1 MNTRSASDTAQ
12 ATGQSVQYVA
22 QGDLRVAQG
31 ITLQADRRGTPWAGH
46 QVQRCRQGG
55 NSSLQASAN
64 VTSDGPV
71 SAGGHPL
78 RGCPTRRA
86 AVSRD
91 RHAGVPRDRHRCA
104 RLRRPDPPRCRW
116 RGRSHPSPGRTGR
129 GRRAWA
135 ALPGNAIAGSPY
147 GQPSLPPA
155 LRSPAATFSD
165 ASRVSIGTLDLRD
178 TSTQLTFDNTQPY
191 NAATGQGV
199 QLGQLLF
206 GGGNAL
212 TIAGN
217 GGFGFQGGITVLGP
231 NAAYQGP
238 ALSANGGQLSFLL
251 PADAVNGTT
260 MLRASAPIATQGA
273 TVAMQAAGPLKRLL
287 PGDRIMLISAT
298 TGTVANP
305 GSHIL
310 EYGAYRYLFDVQSA
324 SALTATLAS
333 TNLTLAANKLS
344 PLYRRRHRR
353 AGRQRRHAVGRRP
366 ARPRARPVLQSGP
379 GPHPLHRQEPQAGPR
394 QRRVRLRPGGATAAG
409 DYVVAPLVEA
419 GRTRYRGQ
427 ASSAACRPRARAA
440 STTSAWAS
448 WRATGSW
455 AARMPRPRCAAD
467 ACAAAIPTTSTAAP
481 TTAVVRT
488 IGAHA
493 MLGHVMPLSERGQ
506 LDAYARLQWQRLAA
520 IPCATTRATS
530 SAMTPRRRCARAW
543 ARATSTRPATRR
555 ALRGRG
561 LGAGRQDRGARGSM
575 ARPCSGHQ
583 WRRDGAGSGR
593 ALEPSPSWSLRLSA
607 QGQFGARQ
615 GIGRGFRL
623 SALLRRDAGS
633 AQVGRW
639 ASTVS
644 RICITY
650 SPQSCATK
658 GGVQAASAWTNRA
671 TARSRRSRPRGS
683 PPETRPQADP

>member
-1 MNTRSASDTAQ
+1 M
-12 ATGQSVQYVA
+12 
-22 QGDLRVAQG
+22 
-31 ITLQADRRGTPWAGH
+31 AGE
-46 QVQRCRQGG
+46 
-55 NSSLQASAN
+55 
-64 VTSDGPV
+64 
-71 SAGGHPL
+71 
-78 RGCPTRRA
+78 
-86 AVSRD
+86 
-91 RHAGVPRDRHRCA
+91 
-104 RLRRPDPPRCRW
+104 
-116 RGRSHPSPGRTGR
+116 PG
-129 GRRAWA
+129 A

-147 GQPSLPPA
+147 GQA
-155 LRSPAATFSD
+155 VFAAGVRSPAATFSD

-260 MLRASAPIATQGA
+260 MLRASADRH
-273 TVAMQAAGPLKRLL
+273 AGRHRGHAGRRPLKRLL

-333 TNLTLAANKLS
+333 TNLTLAANKLYPALS
-344 PLYRRRHRR
+344 APASR
-353 AGRQRRHAVGRRP
+353 RQRRHAVAADLRGPERRGLFFSPDLGHTRYTDKNLKLDRANAVFGYALAAPPPLATTWWRRWSRPGAP
-366 ARPRARPVLQSGP
+366 AIA
-379 GPHPLHRQEPQAGPR
+379 A
-394 QRRVRLRPGGATAAG
+394 RLR
-409 DYVVAPLVEA
+409 
-419 GRTRYRGQ
+419 R
-427 ASSAACRPRARAA
+427 AACRPRARAA

-506 LDAYARLQWQRLAA
+506 LDAYARLQWQRLGGDSVRNDAGDQLSYD
-520 IPCATTRATS
+520 ATQALRTRL
-530 SAMTPRRRCARAW
+530 

-555 ALRGRG
+555 ASTRARPGSRTPGPSARAARWQG
-561 LGAGRQDRGARGSM
+561 LAGR
-575 ARPCSGHQ
+575 GHQ

-607 QGQFGARQ
+607 QGQFGAA
-615 GIGRGFRL
+615 GNRGEAFVY
-623 SALLRRDAGS
+623 RRF
-633 AQVGRW
+633 
-639 ASTVS
+639 
-644 RICITY
+644 
-650 SPQSCATK
+650 
-658 GGVQAASAWTNRA
+658 
-671 TARSRRSRPRGS
+671 
-683 PPETRPQADP
+683 

>member
-1 MNTRSASDTAQ
+1 M
-12 ATGQSVQYVA
+12 
-22 QGDLRVAQG
+22 
-31 ITLQADRRGTPWAGH
+31 
-46 QVQRCRQGG
+46 
-55 NSSLQASAN
+55 
-64 VTSDGPV
+64 TSDGPV
-71 SAGGHPL
+71 SVLAGTHYV
-78 RGCPTRRA
+78 A
-86 AVSRD
+86 ARPAVLQFRETAMLAFRETAIDAPAYAAAGSATLSVAGTLYI
-91 RHAGVPRDRHRCA
+91 RHQDGLVVAGE
-104 RLRRPDPPRCRW
+104 
-116 RGRSHPSPGRTGR
+116 PG
-129 GRRAWA
+129 A

-147 GQPSLPPA
+147 GQA
-155 LRSPAATFSD
+155 VFAAGVLRSPAATFSD

-333 TNLTLAANKLS
+333 TNLTLAANKLYPALS
-344 PLYRRRHRR
+344 APASARWPT
-353 AGRQRRHAVGRRP
+353 AAACCRP
-366 ARPRARPVLQSGP
+366 PTCAAPSGAACSSVRP

-427 ASSAACRPRARAA
+427 ASSGGLSAEGKGRVDNVGVGILARYWFLGGTYAEASLRSGRMRGSYTDDIDGSTNYRSRSNYWGPRHAGPCDAVERARPARRLCPPA
-440 STTSAWAS
+440 VATAGRRF
-448 WRATGSW
+448 RAQ
-455 AARMPRPRCAAD
+455 R
-467 ACAAAIPTTSTAAP
+467 
-481 TTAVVRT
+481 
-488 IGAHA
+488 
-493 MLGHVMPLSERGQ
+493 RG
-506 LDAYARLQWQRLAA
+506 
-520 IPCATTRATS
+520 
-530 SAMTPRRRCARAW
+530 
-543 ARATSTRPATRR
+543 RPAQ
-555 ALRGRG
+555 L
-561 LGAGRQDRGARGSM
+561 
-575 ARPCSGHQ
+575 
-583 WRRDGAGSGR
+583 
-593 ALEPSPSWSLRLSA
+593 
-607 QGQFGARQ
+607 
-615 GIGRGFRL
+615 
-623 SALLRRDAGS
+623 
-633 AQVGRW
+633 
-639 ASTVS
+639 
-644 RICITY
+644 
-650 SPQSCATK
+650 
-658 GGVQAASAWTNRA
+658 
-671 TARSRRSRPRGS
+671 
-683 PPETRPQADP
+683 